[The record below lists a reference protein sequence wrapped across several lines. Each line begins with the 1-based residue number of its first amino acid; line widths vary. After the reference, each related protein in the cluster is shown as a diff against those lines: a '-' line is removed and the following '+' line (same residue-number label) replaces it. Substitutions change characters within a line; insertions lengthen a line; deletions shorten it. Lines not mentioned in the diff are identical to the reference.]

1 MELDALSWTQ
11 CASAEIH
18 SSSQTLEMD
27 CPMSCG
33 VCVRLK
39 TMPTDLRANIQK
51 LNAGYAW
58 VNSVLLA
65 TLGELKSSR

>member
-39 TMPTDLRANIQK
+39 TMPTDLRANIRK
-51 LNAGYAW
+51 LNDWLCLGKFGFVGY
-58 VNSVLLA
+58 
-65 TLGELKSSR
+65 TR

>member
-1 MELDALSWTQ
+1 M
-11 CASAEIH
+11 SAEIP

-27 CPMSCG
+27 YPMSCG

-65 TLGELKSSR
+65 TLGEWKSSR